1 MERNTAYPEHLE
13 ADVVLR
19 DGSTV
24 HVRPVRPDDEEA
36 LHEFLDGLSMDSR
49 WLRFFGGANIAMQA
63 KAAADVDYRN
73 RYGVVATSG
82 GDDQIV
88 AHAEYVTL
96 DEQRAE
102 VAFEIA
108 DPLQGQGLGTI
119 LLAHLATAA
128 GQNGIRTFEAEVLP
142 QNYRMLSVFRESG
155 FPAEVRAM
163 PDAISVELPT
173 SITDEGLDRFDHRDQ
188 ISATAAVATFLRPTS
203 VAVIGASRRRGSVGG
218 EIFHNL
224 LSAAFN
230 GPVYPVN
237 PTADVVQSVPAY
249 ASVRDIPA
257 PVDLGVIVVPGERV
271 LEVARECGE
280 KGTRALV
287 VISAGFGE
295 IGSEGVLRQAELL
308 KLCREYGMRLVGP
321 NCLGVINTDPEIS
334 LNATFAPEFPQEGRV
349 GFLSQS
355 GALGLALIDSARAR
369 GLGLSSFVSVGD
381 KADISGNDL
390 LQYWEGDE
398 RTELILLYLE
408 SFGNPRRFARIARR
422 VGRSKPIVA
431 VKSGRSRAGARATS
445 SHTGALIA
453 ASDVNVEALFH
464 QSGVVRTDTLGE
476 LLDVA
481 SLLANQPVPAGNRVA
496 ILTNSGGPGIMCA
509 DACEASGL
517 EVVNLSDST
526 CERLRELLPAE
537 ASLSNP
543 VDMLATASGE
553 QYRDSILAIAA
564 DERVDA
570 IVSIFTPPLVTR
582 SEDVG
587 RAISEAAGLL
597 PRPVPLLA
605 AFISSEGAPGELQHV
620 PAFTY
625 PEQAAQALTRAV
637 RYGEWRSRDP
647 GEVRT
652 FSDCREGEAAAVIAG
667 ALARGEGW
675 LRPSEV
681 QRLLTCYGMRVAE
694 SRLVRSPAAA
704 GRGAQELGGQ
714 VVVKVVS
721 PTLVHKTEAGAVRVG
736 LSGRSPT
743 ARAAQEMGA
752 AVEQLGYRV
761 EGFLVQRQVPDGV
774 EMLVGVV
781 NDPLFGPVVAC
792 GAGGVAAELLQD
804 VEVRLTPL
812 TDRDAS
818 EMLRE
823 LRTFPLLEGYRGAPP
838 ANIPA
843 LEELIL
849 RVNAL
854 VDAHPELVE
863 MDCNPVMATPGGAV
877 IVDARIRVQPAPP
890 QRPWAGVRPRIG

>member
-1 MERNTAYPEHLE
+1 
-13 ADVVLR
+13 
-19 DGSTV
+19 
-24 HVRPVRPDDEEA
+24 
-36 LHEFLDGLSMDSR
+36 
-49 WLRFFGGANIAMQA
+49 
-63 KAAADVDYRN
+63 
-73 RYGVVATSG
+73 
-82 GDDQIV
+82 
-88 AHAEYVTL
+88 
-96 DEQRAE
+96 
-102 VAFEIA
+102 
-108 DPLQGQGLGTI
+108 
-119 LLAHLATAA
+119 
-128 GQNGIRTFEAEVLP
+128 
-142 QNYRMLSVFRESG
+142 
-155 FPAEVRAM
+155 
-163 PDAISVELPT
+163 
-173 SITDEGLDRFDHRDQ
+173 
-188 ISATAAVATFLRPTS
+188 
-203 VAVIGASRRRGSVGG
+203 
-218 EIFHNL
+218 
-224 LSAAFN
+224 
-230 GPVYPVN
+230 
-237 PTADVVQSVPAY
+237 
-249 ASVRDIPA
+249 
-257 PVDLGVIVVPGERV
+257 
-271 LEVARECGE
+271 
-280 KGTRALV
+280 
-287 VISAGFGE
+287 
-295 IGSEGVLRQAELL
+295 
-308 KLCREYGMRLVGP
+308 
-321 NCLGVINTDPEIS
+321 
-334 LNATFAPEFPQEGRV
+334 
-349 GFLSQS
+349 
-355 GALGLALIDSARAR
+355 
-369 GLGLSSFVSVGD
+369 
-381 KADISGNDL
+381 
-390 LQYWEGDE
+390 
-398 RTELILLYLE
+398 
-408 SFGNPRRFARIARR
+408 
-422 VGRSKPIVA
+422 
-431 VKSGRSRAGARATS
+431 
-445 SHTGALIA
+445 
-453 ASDVNVEALFH
+453 
-464 QSGVVRTDTLGE
+464 

-863 MDCNPVMATPGGAV
+863 MDCNPVMATPGEAV